1 MSVAVNRRFPFRL
14 AAAASIC
21 VLEGIFFMCTPQL
34 PQTDKPG
41 YPITL
46 TLDDK
51 TNVTATFS
59 GKPITAYCTFRDSTT
74 YGDVAWHL
82 GFGKILRPPTG
93 PARVKTLQVQLY
105 WDVMPLKK
113 DSSGRYFDSV
123 YISLGGENS
132 RSNPA
137 CIFVTNVPP
146 VIDSVKISRRSYAG
160 RDTIIDTVRPYDTLA
175 TMPIR
180 IFARDAN
187 LNVLAASWSGSGASR
202 VEPVAGSVNANYLPP
217 RTDFIDTLAL
227 SVYDRQG
234 GNCDKFIIITSMLSK
249 NKAPLIDSVKVKD
262 TVYSKFVSPP
272 IFAAASLDSLR
283 FRVWPRDSDTISA
296 LVAAWS
302 VKNAKLA
309 VVKSNG
315 FEMTWA
321 CTSKTCRDTL
331 TSAGFRVV
339 DTVTVVVRDNM
350 GATATASI
358 VIVKG
363 ANKPPVF
370 DSLRVNDTLLTGEW
384 TRFPWSASS
393 GDSLRLRMY
402 AHDPDS
408 LDSVRFTVR
417 AGDSLRIKAAAGG
430 AALYV
435 CGDTLGRDTVSL
447 LLSDSRGSSAIRQ
460 VIVNV
465 SNRFPLLDSIA
476 CGDTL
481 FKSAKSPFLYAASG
495 GDSLSIRLYAH
506 DPDVGDTLRDTVYAS
521 SGAPA
526 QRIAETG
533 FLFICPDS
541 TFTDTLT
548 CSVSDSKSKRVK
560 KQIAIGMTKR

>member
-1 MSVAVNRRFPFRL
+1 
-14 AAAASIC
+14 
-21 VLEGIFFMCTPQL
+21 
-34 PQTDKPG
+34 
-41 YPITL
+41 
-46 TLDDK
+46 
-51 TNVTATFS
+51 
-59 GKPITAYCTFRDSTT
+59 
-74 YGDVAWHL
+74 
-82 GFGKILRPPTG
+82 
-93 PARVKTLQVQLY
+93 
-105 WDVMPLKK
+105 
-113 DSSGRYFDSV
+113 
-123 YISLGGENS
+123 
-132 RSNPA
+132 
-137 CIFVTNVPP
+137 
-146 VIDSVKISRRSYAG
+146 
-160 RDTIIDTVRPYDTLA
+160 
-175 TMPIR
+175 
-180 IFARDAN
+180 
-187 LNVLAASWSGSGASR
+187 
-202 VEPVAGSVNANYLPP
+202 
-217 RTDFIDTLAL
+217 
-227 SVYDRQG
+227 
-234 GNCDKFIIITSMLSK
+234 
-249 NKAPLIDSVKVKD
+249 
-262 TVYSKFVSPP
+262 
-272 IFAAASLDSLR
+272 
-283 FRVWPRDSDTISA
+283 
-296 LVAAWS
+296 VAAWS